1 MNSNVQTLFLDS
13 CGLDVY
19 KLESF
24 VESVCDE
31 MNIYNEYFSNIIT
44 SVVNLY
50 ESVCSHS
57 AFKGSLK
64 IDFYNDSN
72 GLNFLFYIN
81 NESLMRE
88 LQVVLEDRASILDDD
103 NYDWIFILDRLCDR
117 IELLE
122 EGILLQYDI
131 KSINAELANVRVMFL
146 KSYLVGDKVFNN

>member
-1 MNSNVQTLFLDS
+1 
-13 CGLDVY
+13 
-19 KLESF
+19 
-24 VESVCDE
+24 
-31 MNIYNEYFSNIIT
+31 
-44 SVVNLY
+44 
-50 ESVCSHS
+50 
-57 AFKGSLK
+57 
-64 IDFYNDSN
+64 
-72 GLNFLFYIN
+72 
-81 NESLMRE
+81 MRE